1 MIELALGFAIVLN
14 DQAPLRMAPRPSAQS
29 HALLWQ
35 GELVEVRSE
44 RLEYLQ
50 VYDHR
55 RERSGFVRAS
65 QVRRLALGLE
75 EAPELLAVVRFLR
88 DAPGGEALGIGFA
101 AAYLEAAP
109 AEAVSGEAGAEALDA
124 LGSFADRLARRASSR
139 VPQSKEARAALSAH
153 LDVAARYGVAF
164 VNHEADGR
172 MYLCYDGEAFRRVLA
187 MRSKPDA
194 RARAALA
201 LTRPEC
207 MPRDLHPQKRRE
219 LDEWRADVLDRVDTD
234 GLPGH
239 LRNRL
244 LMRRAAVWA
253 GLAYQRARQGEPAY
267 SAASRALSEFAAV
280 RKTELAEED
289 LRAYREAAMR
299 VNASRWAAVPAPA
312 KPAHIVITP
321 GEPGETCVVLANA
334 RRCTYGLVWTASA
347 AMNRE
352 GTSLALAVQPT
363 EAWRELWVFQKSRGK
378 WAIRILPPADTG
390 PDVGYAEF
398 AGWVPGGNDM
408 LVAREAA
415 VAGRHSRFFEL
426 VGVDTLAAKRR
437 TNDPANLSAL
447 QRWQDPDWKRQT
459 LSLR

>member
-1 MIELALGFAIVLN
+1 MIELALGFAIVLA
-14 DQAPLRMAPRPSAQS
+14 DPAPLRLAPRASAQS
-29 HALLWQ
+29 HAMLWQ
-35 GELVEVRSE
+35 GEVVEVRSE

-50 VYDHR
+50 VYDYR
-55 RERSGFVRAS
+55 RERGGFVRAS
-65 QVRRLALGLE
+65 QVRRLMLVPG
-75 EAPELLAVVRFLR
+75 EAPELLALVRFLR
-88 DAPGGEALGIGFA
+88 DTPGAEALGIGFA
-101 AAYLEAAP
+101 AAYLQAAP

-139 VPQSKEARAALSAH
+139 LPQSKEALAALSAH

-164 VNHEADGR
+164 INHEAEGR

-207 MPRDLHPQKRRE
+207 MPGDLHPQKRRE
-219 LDEWRADVLDRVDTD
+219 LDEWRAEVLERAESD

-267 SAASRALSEFAAV
+267 SAASRALSELAAV
-280 RKTELAEED
+280 RKTELAEVD
-289 LRAYREAAMR
+289 LRDYSEAAMR

-312 KPAHIVITP
+312 KPAHIVTTP

-334 RRCTYGLVWTASA
+334 RRCTYALVWTASVT
-347 AMNRE
+347 MNRE
-352 GTSLALAVQPT
+352 ATSLALAVQPT
-363 EAWRELWVFQKSRGK
+363 EAWRELWVFQKTRGK
-378 WAIRILPPADTG
+378 WVIRVLPPADSG
-390 PDVGYAEF
+390 PDIGYAEF
-398 AGWVPGGNDM
+398 AGWVPGGHDM

-415 VAGRHSRFFEL
+415 VAGRHTRSFEL
-426 VGVDTLAAKRR
+426 VRIATLAAKRR
-437 TNDPANLSAL
+437 TNDPANLGAL
-447 QRWQDPDWKRQT
+447 QRWQDPEWKRQT

>member
-14 DQAPLRMAPRPSAQS
+14 DQAPLRMAPSASAQS
-29 HALLWQ
+29 HAMLWQ
-35 GELVEVRSE
+35 GEVVEVRRE

-50 VYDHR
+50 VYDYR
-55 RERSGFVRAS
+55 RERGGFVRAS
-65 QVRRLALGLE
+65 QVRRLMLASE

-88 DAPGGEALGIGFA
+88 DQPGGEALGIGFT
-101 AAYLEAAP
+101 AAYLQAAP

-124 LGSFADRLARRASSR
+124 LGSFAERLARRASSR
-139 VPQSKEARAALSAH
+139 VPQSREARAALSAH

-164 VNHEADGR
+164 INHEADGR
-172 MYLCYDGEAFRRVLA
+172 IYLCYDGEAFRRVLA

-201 LTRPEC
+201 VTRPEC

-219 LDEWRADVLDRVDTD
+219 LDEWRADVLERAQTD

-267 SAASRALSEFAAV
+267 AAASRALAELAAV

-289 LRAYREAAMR
+289 LRAYGEAAMR
-299 VNASRWAAVPAPA
+299 VNASRWAAIPAPA
-312 KPAHIVITP
+312 KPAHIVTLP

-334 RRCTYGLVWTASA
+334 RRCTYALVWTASA
-347 AMNRE
+347 TMNRE
-352 GTSLALAVQPT
+352 GTALALAVQPG
-363 EAWRELWVFQKSRGK
+363 EAWRELWVFQKTRGK
-378 WAIRILPPADTG
+378 WSIRILPPADSG

-415 VAGRHSRFFEL
+415 AAGRHSRSFEL
-426 VGVDTLAAKRR
+426 VRIDTLAAKRR
-437 TNDPANLSAL
+437 TKDPAKLGAL

>member
-1 MIELALGFAIVLN
+1 MIELALGLAIVLS
-14 DQAPLRMAPRPSAQS
+14 DQAPLRTAPRALAQS

-35 GELVEVRSE
+35 GEVVEVRAE

-55 RERSGFVRAS
+55 RERGGFVRAS
-65 QVRRLALGLE
+65 QVRRFMLSPE
-75 EAPELLAVVRFLR
+75 EAPELLAVVRFLK
-88 DAPGGEALGIGFA
+88 DTPGSEALGIGFA
-101 AAYLEAAP
+101 AAYLQAAP

-139 VPQSKEARAALSAH
+139 APQSKEAQTAVSAH
-153 LDVAARYGVAF
+153 LEVAARYGVAF
-164 VNHEADGR
+164 INHEADGR
-172 MYLCYDGEAFRRVLA
+172 MYICYDGEAFRRVLA
-187 MRSKPDA
+187 MRSRPDA

-207 MPRDLHPQKRRE
+207 MPRDLHPQKRRQM
-219 LDEWRADVLDRVDTD
+219 DEWRAGVLDRAETD

-253 GLAYQRARQGEPAY
+253 GLAFQRVRQGEPGY
-267 SAASRALSEFAAV
+267 SAAGRALSELASV
-280 RKTELAEED
+280 RKTELAEGDE
-289 LRAYREAAMR
+289 RAYRDAAMR

-312 KPAHIVITP
+312 KPVHIVTVP
-321 GEPGETCVVLANA
+321 GEPGETCVVLDGA
-334 RRCTYGLVWTASA
+334 RRCTYAVVWTASA
-347 AMNRE
+347 TMNRE
-352 GTSLALAVQPT
+352 GTALAVAVQPT
-363 EAWRELWVFQKSRGK
+363 EAWREVWVFHKRRGK

-398 AGWVPGGNDM
+398 AGWVPGGHDM

-415 VAGRHSRFFEL
+415 VAGRHTRVFEL
-426 VGVDTLAAKRR
+426 VRIDTLAARRR
-437 TNDPANLSAL
+437 TSDPANLGAL